1 MSGHTNQV
9 FVQNGIKLHLSKNV
23 FSEIPV
29 DLMKVIDMTFGRMT
43 KIENDL
49 KKIEDTSILNLLVQM
64 NADTVQAMYTVKE
77 NKCIEN
83 LIVDFNEKLFC
94 VGEGETMKDS
104 YRNLCKYGEKF
115 SDDFFE
121 HANIEFR

>member
-1 MSGHTNQV
+1 MFGNTNQV
-9 FVQNGIKLHLSKNV
+9 FVQYSINLHLSKTD

-29 DLMKVIDMTFGRMT
+29 DFMKVIDMTFERMT
-43 KIENDL
+43 KIDIDL

-64 NADTVQAMYTVKE
+64 NADTVHAMYTVKE
-77 NKCIEN
+77 NKCIEQ

>member
-1 MSGHTNQV
+1 
-9 FVQNGIKLHLSKNV
+9 
-23 FSEIPV
+23 
-29 DLMKVIDMTFGRMT
+29 MKVIDMTFESLT
-43 KIENDL
+43 KIDIDL
-49 KKIEDTSILNLLVQM
+49 KKLEDTRILNLLVQM
-64 NADTVQAMYTVKE
+64 PADTVQAMYTVKE
-77 NKCIEN
+77 NKCIER

-115 SDDFFE
+115 SHDFFQ